1 MLCCS
6 RDMQNVALLF
16 HHVTDMLEHLYCAL
30 CAGEELRVL
39 VVGYIR
45 PEANFESLDALIK
58 RIHVDGKVTR
68 ECLSSAR
75 LAPLRDHPFL
85 KPMAGGDSAKN

>member
-1 MLCCS
+1 
-6 RDMQNVALLF
+6 MQNVAFVF
-16 HHVTDMLEHLYCAL
+16 HHVTDILEHLHCAL

-58 RIHVDGKVTR
+58 RIHRDGEVTR

-85 KPMAGGDSAKN
+85 KPTAGGNLPKS